1 MEPKTRNRYIGCP
14 TDCASQHADPPGTW
28 WRHTLLY
35 PSGIQDAC
43 TRCTCQ
49 PTAHPLIGRGRC
61 AEVDGRC
68 TSTSSPSTSSPST
81 PSPTTPSPTT
91 PSPTQPPATPVPTV
105 APTAAPATPAPT
117 IVCMEGVNVLEN
129 PGAETGNTGWHQDSP
144 LGPVTAR
151 RMDASAG
158 GYVFELNASATRD
171 GSDRLYMRCLM
182 QDIGVPAGA
191 TRMHLG
197 GQVWDSQGHLPGVYN
212 NGRPEFPG
220 HPGLGAITAYTTP
233 SHTYFR
239 NWYPTQQ
246 RFAITGLTETSQ
258 YPWPPGVP
266 GWMTW
271 ALDTAAPHASSGN
284 QATIHFRFCTVPN
297 NVGGG
302 SIIGTNTARFDNLSL
317 AFECNAAPT
326 RSPTTSAPTC
336 GVAQV
341 PVVVAGHGPT
351 CLPTISS
358 PPTSAPTQ
366 TPPVPTVTAAPTA
379 APATPAPTVACT
391 EGPCMVVT
399 DQSYGAIRGGTVS
412 DGYRCQVNASNCASD
427 GEGNY
432 GINERCSIRVVQDGF
447 LSSDGTLDL
456 FVDSSAQTHAQ
467 GDILVI
473 WPHGPRIY
481 PNGRR
486 YVGNDR
492 MTNVPVSA
500 GSIITWQST
509 AQFPY
514 MHAGWTVCWLATASP
529 ALTAAPPPPT
539 NVAPRPT
546 LPRSTAHPPTTEG
559 ADDDTTAAAAACPRN
574 CGTTDRGGGTCR
586 PDGRCTSCN
595 ENRLRAS
602 GRCVQSLACKGRRVQ
617 TGTLSGQGCRCANDH
632 CHYCN
637 RVASGDTCRV
647 R

>member
-1 MEPKTRNRYIGCP
+1 
-14 TDCASQHADPPGTW
+14 
-28 WRHTLLY
+28 
-35 PSGIQDAC
+35 
-43 TRCTCQ
+43 
-49 PTAHPLIGRGRC
+49 
-61 AEVDGRC
+61 
-68 TSTSSPSTSSPST
+68 
-81 PSPTTPSPTT
+81 
-91 PSPTQPPATPVPTV
+91 
-105 APTAAPATPAPT
+105 
-117 IVCMEGVNVLEN
+117 MEGVNVLEN

-182 QDIGVPAGA
+182 QDIGVPTGA
-191 TRMHLG
+191 TRIHLG

-212 NGRPEFPG
+212 RGRPEFPG
-220 HPGLGAITAYTTP
+220 HPGLGVIFAYITP
-233 SHTYFR
+233 SNTYFR
-239 NWYPTQQ
+239 N
-246 RFAITGLTETSQ
+246 FAITGLTETSQ
-258 YPWPPGVP
+258 HPWPPGVP

-271 ALDTAAPHASSGN
+271 ALDTAVPHAYNRYNYGG
-284 QATIHFRFCTVPN
+284 AWTLHFRICTSVN
-297 NVGGG
+297 NEGGR
-302 SIIGTNTARFDNLSL
+302 SLIGTNRARFDNLSL

-326 RSPTTSAPTC
+326 RSPPTSAPTC

-341 PVVVAGHGPT
+341 PVIVAGHGPT

-358 PPTSAPTQ
+358 PPISAPTQ
-366 TPPVPTVTAAPTA
+366 TPPTTPVPTAAPTA
-379 APATPAPTVACT
+379 APATPAPTPAPTVACT
-391 EGPCMVVT
+391 EGPCMVV
-399 DQSYGAIRGGTVS
+399 S
-412 DGYRCQVNASNCASD
+412 DGHQYCQVNASNCASD

-432 GINERCSIRVVQDGF
+432 GINERCSIRVMEDGF
-447 LSSDGTLDL
+447 LSSVGTLDMWNAGYHYL
-456 FVDSSAQTHAQ
+456 YIGSGRY
-467 GDILVI
+467 GDTRPVI
-473 WPHGPRIY
+473 
-481 PNGRR
+481 
-486 YVGNDR
+486 
-492 MTNVPVSA
+492 NVPVSA
-500 GSIITWQST
+500 GSVFTWQSD
-509 AQFPY
+509 ARFPNI
-514 MHAGWTVCWLATASP
+514 HAGWTVCWFANASP
-529 ALTAAPPPPT
+529 SADSTAAPPPPT

-546 LPRSTAHPPTTEG
+546 LPRSTVQPPTAEG

-574 CGTTDRGGGTCR
+574 CGTTHRGGGTCR